1 MESGTNRPLAHALVR
16 VTTSTPGFEKLGST
30 DAGGRFEIG
39 DLARGTYSIGATKA
53 NYLPQNRGEKR
64 PIGPGVPIEL
74 ADGQVVENVNFS
86 LLHGGAV
93 TGRIA
98 DEFGEPLADTQVGL
112 MRWFFINGERR
123 LQPSGGSATTND
135 LGEFRVFNVRPGQY
149 IVSATLR
156 TNVGPMPNA
165 DTADRAAYAPTFYP
179 STPNPNDAA
188 KVTVGPGQTVA
199 GMNFSLLPVTSAR
212 VSGSVIDSQGK
223 PLANGSVNAV
233 ARTSGFGSNAGGPI
247 RDGKFALTL
256 TPGDYTLR
264 AMKPGGPPLETETAL
279 LDVSV
284 ASTDIAD
291 LTLVA
296 VGASTLRGRF
306 VFEPG
311 DAAVPSPSTVRVTAP
326 QMSSAV
332 PTSASASAKPDLTFE
347 MKSLQGRVMIRA
359 PFSSDWRLKRV
370 ALNGTDITDTGLL
383 VPPNATI
390 EGIVVELTS
399 HFGKAAVRVLDDGG
413 VPIRDCMVV
422 VFPRDRALW
431 SGQSRFVA
439 GGRPNLD
446 GAYQPRLPAGEY
458 FVAAFQ
464 DDSPTGLW
472 NDPDVLAQLS
482 ETAVAITIADDS
494 TKAVDVKL
502 GVAPV
507 Y

>member
-1 MESGTNRPLAHALVR
+1 M
-16 VTTSTPGFEKLGST
+16 
-30 DAGGRFEIG
+30 
-39 DLARGTYSIGATKA
+39 
-53 NYLPQNRGEKR
+53 
-64 PIGPGVPIEL
+64 
-74 ADGQVVENVNFS
+74 AD
-86 LLHGGAV
+86 
-93 TGRIA
+93 
-98 DEFGEPLADTQVGL
+98 P
-112 MRWFFINGERR
+112 
-123 LQPSGGSATTND
+123 
-135 LGEFRVFNVRPGQY
+135 
-149 IVSATLR
+149 
-156 TNVGPMPNA
+156 
-165 DTADRAAYAPTFYP
+165 
-179 STPNPNDAA
+179 
-188 KVTVGPGQTVA
+188 
-199 GMNFSLLPVTSAR
+199 
-212 VSGSVIDSQGK
+212 
-223 PLANGSVNAV
+223 
-233 ARTSGFGSNAGGPI
+233 
-247 RDGKFALTL
+247 
-256 TPGDYTLR
+256 
-264 AMKPGGPPLETETAL
+264 
-279 LDVSV
+279 
-284 ASTDIAD
+284 
-291 LTLVA
+291 TLVA

-311 DAAVPSPSTVRVTAP
+311 DTAVPSPSTVRVTAP
-326 QMSSAV
+326 QMSSAI
-332 PTSASASAKPDLTFE
+332 PMSASTTAKPDLTFE